1 MNTLYLLDKETPIDE
16 QREKLLE
23 LNYDKLY

>member
-1 MNTLYLLDKETPIDE
+1 LQKHAQQ

-23 LNYDKLY
+23 LNYLQVVVEQVP